1 MNYFEKYQKYKY
13 KYLKLKQKA
22 GTLKN
27 ITNITNITNID
38 VNKINAHKKKLLLPS
53 ITEDYL
59 EQFLP
64 NKTNYLLTL
73 SPENIKFCN
82 ITTKTEES
90 FILPKIEMT
99 CDKND
104 ENNKLELHTLEF
116 ITSNSIILNS
126 IGKGAY
132 GIVYSISY
140 NNILYTIKL
149 PTSSDKELQEIKLY
163 DKIYNTECLNF
174 TNYKIFDIILNTGE
188 KINGIIM
195 PHASG
200 NLDNIIE
207 LFKENDKLCRKVV
220 KIIGNIITCF
230 LKNRL
235 LYLDIKPANILY
247 ICNGNNI
254 HLYLGDLG
262 SCIDLNNKTH
272 IIYPP
277 SSYFFIIAS
286 FEWPEFD
293 LSNILLISKILAYI
307 FVLLYLHLYNYD
319 KYKNFFIMNPTYL
332 FRFFN
337 NFNEK
342 LKDKTDIIF
351 YQFFSIFKDY
361 KLNNINANEL
371 FYTQFYTLNYLL
383 KNLI

>member
-1 MNYFEKYQKYKY
+1 MNYFEKYLKYKN

-27 ITNITNITNID
+27 ITNIHGYKKNI
-38 VNKINAHKKKLLLPS
+38 VLPP
-53 ITEDYL
+53 IKEDYL

-64 NKTNYLLTL
+64 NKTNHLLTL

-82 ITTKTEES
+82 ITTKTDES
-90 FILPKIEMT
+90 FILPKIEMK
-99 CDKND
+99 CFKND
-104 ENNKLELHTLEF
+104 ENNKLEIHTLEF
-116 ITSNSIILNS
+116 ITPNSIILNL
-126 IGKGAY
+126 IGRGTY

-140 NNILYTIKL
+140 KNILYTIKI

-163 DKIYNTECLNF
+163 DKISNTECLNF
-174 TNYKIFDIILNTGE
+174 INYKIFDINLNSGE

-220 KIIGNIITCF
+220 KIIGNIINCF
-230 LKNRL
+230 FKNRL

-247 ICNGNNI
+247 ICNGNNV

-262 SCIDLNNKTH
+262 SCIDLDNKTH

-277 SSYFFIIAS
+277 STYFYIIAS

-293 LSNILLISKILAYI
+293 LSNTLLISKLLAYI
-307 FVLLYLHLYNYD
+307 FVLLYLQLYNYD
-319 KYKNFFIMNPTYL
+319 KYKKFFSVNTTYL